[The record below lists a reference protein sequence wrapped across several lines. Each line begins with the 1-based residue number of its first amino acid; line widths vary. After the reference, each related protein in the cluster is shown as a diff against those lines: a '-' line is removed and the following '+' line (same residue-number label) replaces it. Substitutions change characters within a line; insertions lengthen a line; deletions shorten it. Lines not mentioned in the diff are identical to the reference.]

1 MKKSLLVF
9 ISLTLLLGAV
19 ACKPKQSHYRQ
30 VYESAKQ
37 REIAESNASS
47 STSSDVIVSKPAE
60 PVISVRKERLNPV
73 EGEDGMRLKK
83 YSVVIGSFQNSTNA
97 YSLKE
102 RMEADGYT
110 PILARNE
117 SGMLR
122 VIVTSFDSREAAAQ
136 SRDAIK
142 QRYAPNFQDAWLL
155 ERDR

>member
-37 REIAESNASS
+37 REIAESNAS

>member
-37 REIAESNASS
+37 REIAESNASN

>member
-37 REIAESNASS
+37 REIAESNAS

-102 RMEADGYT
+102 RMEDDGYT

>member
-37 REIAESNASS
+37 REIAESNAS

-122 VIVTSFDSREAAAQ
+122 VIVTSFDSRESAAQ